1 MVDQINNVGPKVSK
15 FLNNEIKDIM
25 SMEGK
30 KNKID
35 TEKEYNKIGELLA
48 KGDYSATEKEFLEGY
63 RLEYENAQKAK
74 EAKDFEDKMTPGV
87 KKDVD
92 KLVKEMNK
100 KNNLTPDLQAQKLTI
115 MLNDSKNKLNS
126 ADEQYIREALINNGY
141 GNLISQNKG
150 MDATEERKIDASNNS
165 SYNTEASDIKNV
177 NAAKPNEVK
186 ESTVTEKPNADKAS
200 SQKTE
205 ASESSSNEAISN
217 RVDTNT
223 PAKRTQNTKVSISIK
238 DNGAGIALGDD
249 FAKATIDKK
258 DPKLIRTVC
267 QSITK
272 DNAYSFFKY
281 LDKYLRYDG
290 DLDGRTEFVFTTRIF
305 SVNDP
310 GKLVNTNQA
319 FKAINNLVA
328 QAKEM
333 KLNNTKAYKELAI
346 LNRALYNQVNSSPG
360 MIGDLSID
368 LQVSVDKAI
377 EAMIKEMDKHVIQ

>member
-1 MVDQINNVGPKVSK
+1 MVDQINNAGPKVSK
-15 FLNNEIKDIM
+15 FLNNEIKGIM

-150 MDATEERKIDASNNS
+150 MDATKEKIDASNNS
-165 SYNTEASDIKNV
+165 SYNTEATDIKNV
-177 NAAKPNEVK
+177 EAPKLDEVT
-186 ESTVTEKPNADKAS
+186 ESTGTEKHNADEAFS
-200 SQKTE
+200 PKTE
-205 ASESSSNEAISN
+205 ASESSSNGAISN
-217 RVDTNT
+217 GVDTNT

-333 KLNNTKAYKELAI
+333 KLNNTKAYKELAT